1 MSSKYEDEIF
11 HDLHSVPR
19 LEWTDPNALE
29 TMKKQLPVILTKTGL
44 AGKALQKWG
53 DLDYLAKHISASSK
67 FRVYFSRGHFYTVT
81 EKIKQRRRMFLKVKF
96 ERKV

>member
-1 MSSKYEDEIF
+1 MALAF

-19 LEWTDPNALE
+19 LEWTDPNVE

-67 FRVYFSRGHFYTVT
+67 FRVYFS
-81 EKIKQRRRMFLKVKF
+81 
-96 ERKV
+96 ERPFPILQQKRSSRDAVCF